1 MSEDKL
7 ISSAAAPTRR
17 FVASIRLG
25 TPADADAI
33 AALHAESWRS
43 AYRGLIPDEDL
54 GEALDGERLQF
65 WRTRFAAPEPDRRVV
80 FLEMADSLIVGF
92 ACVLADADPDH
103 GPLLDN
109 LHVKPGWRGKG
120 IGARLLNEARLWSA
134 AIAPGEPMH
143 LWVLEGNLAARRFYR
158 GQGGVEE
165 DRLVEHRG
173 GMAIVSLRCKWGQG

>member
-1 MSEDKL
+1 VTG
-7 ISSAAAPTRR
+7 SS
-17 FVASIRLG
+17 SIRYG
-25 TPADADAI
+25 TPEDADAI

-65 WRTRFAAPEPDRRVV
+65 WRARFAAPDADRRVV
-80 FLEMADSLIVGF
+80 FLAMADGLIVGF
-92 ACVLADADPDH
+92 ACVLADVEPEH
-103 GPLLDN
+103 ESLLDN
-109 LHVKPGWRGKG
+109 LHVKPGWRGRG

-158 GQGGVEE
+158 SQGGVEE
-165 DRLVEHRG
+165 DRRVEHRG
-173 GMAIVSLRCKWGQG
+173 GMAIVSLRCKWT